1 MRIVLV
7 VEGRGA
13 AVVRGDVRWGC
24 VSLLY
29 RMLLTLRVYRDGV
42 DEEGGPR
49 AVSGA
54 VLSMTGIISTIVS
67 GGDVV

>member
-7 VEGRGA
+7 VGGRGA
-13 AVVRGDVRWGC
+13 ALARGDVRWGC

-29 RMLLTLRVYRDGV
+29 RIMLTLRVYRDGV
-42 DEEGGPR
+42 NEEGGPR

>member
-1 MRIVLV
+1 M
-7 VEGRGA
+7 
-13 AVVRGDVRWGC
+13 RWGC

-54 VLSMTGIISTIVS
+54 VLSMTGVISTIVS
-67 GGDVV
+67 GGGVV

>member
-1 MRIVLV
+1 M
-7 VEGRGA
+7 
-13 AVVRGDVRWGC
+13 
-24 VSLLY
+24 SLLY

-54 VLSMTGIISTIVS
+54 VLSMTGVISTIVS
-67 GGDVV
+67 GGGVV

>member
-1 MRIVLV
+1 M
-7 VEGRGA
+7 
-13 AVVRGDVRWGC
+13 RGDVRWGC

-29 RMLLTLRVYRDGV
+29 RMLLTLRVYRDGG

-54 VLSMTGIISTIVS
+54 VLSMTGVISTIVS